1 MKKIKTSDVLV
12 AYNILS
18 GSRYSNLSD
27 VDKIKVW
34 KIAREMKPIA
44 TKFEE
49 DAKDASEKFRP
60 EGDYNEM
67 LQKAQDY
74 ERIIRNNSKEE
85 TPISDKEYKEFVE
98 GFKSYQNLVNAAINE
113 FANKEV
119 EFNFEPLSEEAFGKL
134 MSSNDWTID
143 QSMTLGDI
151 LM

>member
-1 MKKIKTSDVLV
+1 MKTLKTSDVLT

-18 GSRYSNLSD
+18 GSKYTNLSD
-27 VDKIKVW
+27 ADKIKVW

-60 EGDYNEM
+60 EGNYDEM
-67 LQKAQDY
+67 FQKAQEY
-74 ERIIRNNSKEE
+74 ERILRDKSKEE
-85 TPISDKEYKEFVE
+85 PPISEKEYDKFIET
-98 GFKSYQNLVNAAINE
+98 FKNYQNLVNAAINDY
-113 FANKEV
+113 ANKEV
-119 EFNFEPLSEEAFGKL
+119 ELNFTPLNEESFGKL

-151 LM
+151 IM